1 MTVRRPSDPSAG
13 ARTDPAA
20 YVLQEIAG
28 RDGDGGA
35 EAGALR
41 ILVDRRQD
49 LDLDDEEVDAALRL
63 LESRGLV
70 VRVADRWV
78 LSPGMRLRAPKEPDG
93 TMAMSRQ
100 AWIRLCGSLGL
111 GGDDA

>member
-1 MTVRRPSDPSAG
+1 MDV
-13 ARTDPAA
+13 AA

-28 RDGDGGA
+28 RDGDGGV

-49 LDLDDEEVDAALRL
+49 LDLDDDEVDDGLRL
-63 LESRGLV
+63 LEGRGLV

-78 LSPGMRLRAPKEPDG
+78 LSPSMRLRVPKEPDG
-93 TMAMSRQ
+93 TIAMARQ

-111 GGDDA
+111 AGGGP